1 MNEKYVQRSQCEATQ
16 LEDEWVILDT
26 HLYTIT
32 KINDVG
38 GFCWS
43 LLNQP
48 KSLVMLVDAIS
59 GEYKAESKS
68 EAIHQ
73 DIEKFLSDLMS
84 CGLVEHAS

>member
-1 MNEKYVQRSQCEATQ
+1 VNGKYVQRSQCEATQ

-43 LLNQP
+43 LLTQP
-48 KSLVMLVDAIS
+48 KSLEMLVDAVS
-59 GEYKAESKS
+59 GEYRAESKR
-68 EAIHQ
+68 ETIHQ